1 MRFSI
6 QTHSRW
12 TRMNITL
19 MSFASS
25 RTWTLLFVKNFNVYM
40 QRRSSMSDPKQWTNQ
55 KTPEAGQ
62 ALPAYYL
69 QQKIG
74 MATVLFDLNMAEKAF
89 YSVLLSKP
97 FLSAA
102 SRVFRCIDTLCVNGP
117 LIMHTNDVIV
127 ELQWVMCWKQITFV
141 ATNTSQITGFFI
153 PLLIPPIK

>member
-1 MRFSI
+1 MDAYEHYAHVFCIISHMNTAFCKEFQRLHAAPLINVRSKTVDQSEDAGGGASI
-6 QTHSRW
+6 
-12 TRMNITL
+12 
-19 MSFASS
+19 AS
-25 RTWTLLFVKNFNVYM
+25 
-40 QRRSSMSDPKQWTNQ
+40 
-55 KTPEAGQ
+55 
-62 ALPAYYL
+62 YYL

-74 MATVLFDLNMAEKAF
+74 MATVLFDHNMAEKAF

-102 SRVFRCIDTLCVNGP
+102 SRVFRCKDMLCVNGP